1 MGEPLPYNSLEL
13 MGRGLARAGD
23 KELGLVHASLQ
34 YVYSRC
40 RLSEERDECCTL
52 YCKAC
57 KRLAVRD
64 DKQTLDMLHHCLFL
78 FYVIVLTQKG
88 IFNGRV

>member
-23 KELGLVHASLQ
+23 KELGLVHALFR

-64 DKQTLDMLHHCLFL
+64 DKQILDMLHLPFL

>member
-23 KELGLVHASLQ
+23 KELGLVYALLR
-34 YVYSRC
+34 YIYSR
-40 RLSEERDECCTL
+40 CTL

-64 DKQTLDMLHHCLFL
+64 DKQILDMLHLSFL